1 MSGFLQDYCDA
12 AILARGVPCPVDEY
26 HDDSLTTNKAKTMN
40 ARFLRHFLCT
50 TLLAGATWSTSAQ
63 ELPPLT
69 TGQSLY
75 LPIYSHLYH
84 GDVHPKTGRPSETLV
99 STHVSIRNTDPR
111 MPMKVGSARYFNTD
125 GKLLREYLPAPQT
138 IAPLGTYELYVPRS
152 DSSGGSGA
160 NFIIEWTAERPIN
173 PPIVE
178 ALHAD
183 IREARTLLFVT
194 TAKPIQ
200 MR

>member
-1 MSGFLQDYCDA
+1 MRPTVRSFLSLALFCLHSLA
-12 AILARGVPCPVDEY
+12 A
-26 HDDSLTTNKAKTMN
+26 
-40 ARFLRHFLCT
+40 
-50 TLLAGATWSTSAQ
+50 AQ
-63 ELPPLT
+63 EAPPLS

-84 GDVHPKTGRPSETLV
+84 GDVHPRTGKPSETLV
-99 STHVSIRNTDPR
+99 STHVSIRNIDPGAA
-111 MPMKVGSARYFNTD
+111 MKITGARYYNTE
-125 GKLLREYLPAPQT
+125 GKLLREFLTKPQ
-138 IAPLGTYELYVPRS
+138 AVPPLGTYELYVPRS

-160 NFIIEWTAERPIN
+160 NFIIEWTADKPIN

-194 TAKPIQ
+194 TARPLQK
-200 MR
+200 R